1 MMTGVDFEKVLFGT
15 LMQNDELVELVDGK
29 IYALRIPNGTYLPCV
44 TFQRLSGMPAH
55 TLQGHSGLEEINL
68 QVDAWGRSYE
78 EAKNVAKAVRSAMPE
93 TGSVFGAHLITDADF
108 YEDGVNYYRI
118 SMEFTCWYLEQ
129 E

>member
-1 MMTGVDFEKVLFGT
+1 MMTGVDFEKVLFST
-15 LMQNDELVELVDGK
+15 LKQGAELAQLVGDK

-44 TFQRLSGMPAH
+44 TFQRVSGMPAN

-68 QVDAWGRSYE
+68 QVDAWGRTYE
-78 EAKNVAKAVRSAMPE
+78 EAKHVAKAVRAAMPA
-93 TGSVFGAHLITDADF
+93 TGSVFGAHLNTDADF

-118 SMEFTCWYLEQ
+118 SMDFTCWYLEH